1 MLEVPSS
8 SLGESNYVNISSAAN
23 IVLGKRS
30 IFGDSTSHGGMPTF
44 GFARQQFE
52 DKAVFLITEFC
63 PEDRDRD

>member
-1 MLEVPSS
+1 
-8 SLGESNYVNISSAAN
+8 
-23 IVLGKRS
+23 VLGKRS

-52 DKAVFLITEFC
+52 VKAVFLITEFC